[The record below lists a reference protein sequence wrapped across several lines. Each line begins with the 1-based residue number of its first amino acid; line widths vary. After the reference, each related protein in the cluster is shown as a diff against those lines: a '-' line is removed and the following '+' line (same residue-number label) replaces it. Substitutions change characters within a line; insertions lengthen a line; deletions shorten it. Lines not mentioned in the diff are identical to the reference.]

1 MSKKLIQPDEKIVD
15 LFNSF
20 WDEPK
25 ETKIKLFE
33 DGETI
38 NIENYI
44 KGFKDYKAKDDEIKN
59 EKDITKFFE
68 KISVQY
74 STRVKGG
81 ISTIIEMLKEK
92 VINSKDDLACKIKE
106 KKEKEKF
113 SFNEF
118 MGICK
123 KATGQYTYSFAT
135 KVFSFIDEEKYP
147 IMDSIVVTLLDK
159 YLSDEDFEG
168 ECKENKDKI
177 HKKNKWGDYS
187 KYKESYEVFKKHY
200 KLDCSLKEIDMFLW
214 TYGKILEKY
223 WEDMG
228 VIRFESI
235 SFDPESLKS
244 LKGNE

>member
-1 MSKKLIQPDEKIVD
+1 MSKKLIQPNEEIVD

-20 WDEPK
+20 WDKPK

-38 NIENYI
+38 SIENYI
-44 KGFKDYKAKDDEIKN
+44 KGLKDYKDNDDEIKKE
-59 EKDITKFFE
+59 EKIEVFLE

-74 STRVKGG
+74 RTRVKGG
-81 ISTIIEMLKEK
+81 VSKIIEKLKVK
-92 VINSKDDLACKIKE
+92 KINSKDGLVRAIENE
-106 KKEKEKF
+106 KLSF
-113 SFNEF
+113 SEF

-123 KATGQYTYSFAT
+123 DATGQYTYSFAT

-200 KLDCSLKEIDMFLW
+200 KLDCSLKEIDKFLW

-228 VIRFESI
+228 VIRFGSI

>member
-1 MSKKLIQPDEKIVD
+1 MSKKLITPNNEVVTT
-15 LFNSF
+15 FNSF
-20 WDEPK
+20 WEMDSQN
-25 ETKIKLFE
+25 TNIKLFE

-44 KGFKDYKAKDDEIKN
+44 KGFKDYIAKDDEIKN
-59 EKDITKFFE
+59 EKDIKKFFE

-81 ISTIIEMLKEK
+81 ISTIIEKLKDKE
-92 VINSKDDLACKIKE
+92 INSKDDLACKIKE
-106 KKEKEKF
+106 KKEKKKL

-123 KATGQYTYSFAT
+123 DATGQYTYSFAT

-159 YLSDEDFEG
+159 YLSY
-168 ECKENKDKI
+168 KEEKI
-177 HKKNKWGDYS
+177 HTKKEWGNYAS
-187 KYKESYEVFKKHY
+187 YIKSYKVFKESYE
-200 KLDCSLKEIDMFLW
+200 LSDCSMKEIDKFLW

-235 SFDPESLKS
+235 SFNAES